1 MLNILY
7 VHVHTT
13 ESIIHVSL
21 NYLEKKAQLNHNKN
35 NKTPT
40 YFPDINLY
48 L

>member
-1 MLNILY
+1 MFNILY

-21 NYLEKKAQLNHNKN
+21 YLEKNPQLNHNKN